1 MLEHEFL
8 TSANTD
14 IAEVTNKLI
23 SQYNE
28 QKSKLPQLNTDS
40 RAEQH
45 TPPLIPDV
53 NEIKQEAMTNEM
65 ASKAD
70 RVPADSTDGPMIE
83 EHSITANK
91 LDHKE
96 ATHVDL
102 EQTLKSVLPF
112 ENGSMKLNVAITI
125 PSDEVH
131 ASSSDHQTH
140 NDTSES
146 LADDDN
152 RLEKLDHQVEAM
164 DGVHYCLK
172 ELVCLPCDVYSSLI
186 PLPSLNR

>member
-28 QKSKLPQLNTDS
+28 RKINLSQLNADS
-40 RAEQH
+40 SAEQH
-45 TPPLIPDV
+45 TPPLIINV
-53 NEIKQEAMTNEM
+53 NEIKQEATTNEM

-102 EQTLKSVLPF
+102 EQTLKSVSPS
-112 ENGSMKLNVAITI
+112 ENGPMTLSDAI
-125 PSDEVH
+125 PPDHDEVH

-140 NDTSES
+140 DDTSES
-146 LADDDN
+146 QADDDN
-152 RLEKLDHQVEAM
+152 CLKPEEKLDHQVEAI

-172 ELVCLPCDVYSSLI
+172 ELVCPPCDV
-186 PLPSLNR
+186 